1 MNESKQFNSVGF
13 SVHRF
18 GLCNP
23 RLNRLPQL
31 NSFSNKLGS
40 NFLRRRNIS
49 EFVDIEFL
57 FFKGFKSE
65 MFVVL
70 GVLFAS
76 RFVKRVWDF
85 RGNSSTN
92 WVPLFRCECCHWR
105 EKKPPLFSPSS
116 LSVWTAACHKWG
128 RIHDRGSRELMAL
141 FLKSG
146 AIFARSASEARI
158 LSSSSSSIL
167 MLCSLPRAMLLRE
180 LLLGATRWFL

>member
-76 RFVKRVWDF
+76 RFVKRV
-85 RGNSSTN
+85 
-92 WVPLFRCECCHWR
+92 
-105 EKKPPLFSPSS
+105 
-116 LSVWTAACHKWG
+116 
-128 RIHDRGSRELMAL
+128 
-141 FLKSG
+141 
-146 AIFARSASEARI
+146 
-158 LSSSSSSIL
+158 
-167 MLCSLPRAMLLRE
+167 
-180 LLLGATRWFL
+180 